1 MTEPN
6 DDDDDAAINRETWGD
21 EFRGNRRFPADD
33 ERDGPEAV
41 AFLRRIEEEADD
53 ADTVEIEYVP
63 TTDEFGRMLVTH
75 RAADA
80 DYHPAANGRVAL
92 HGLDPD
98 TRGTH
103 DDLMARLLSARPVKR
118 RARIWRGEITDPR
131 DEEDEPGAE
140 A

>member
-1 MTEPN
+1 MTTEPN
-6 DDDDDAAINRETWGD
+6 DDDDARINRETWGD
-21 EFRGNRRFPADD
+21 EFVGERREASGP

-41 AFLRRIEEEADD
+41 IFLRRVEEEADE

-63 TTDEFGRMLVTH
+63 TTSTYSRMLVTH

-80 DYHPAANGRVAL
+80 HYHEHANGRVAL

-103 DDLMARLLSARPVKR
+103 DDLMARLLSARPVHR
-118 RARIWRGEITDPR
+118 RAQIKRGEMTDPR
-131 DEEDEPGAE
+131 DEEDGPEAE